1 MAPFSSSYIFIYSYQ
16 YTIRRRCSAYLYSL
30 VRVKINKLLLRIF
43 SEMNSP
49 NQRKLSN
56 GGGLRRSSS
65 STWREASAVFFS
77 HSREH
82 LNMVCIFSINLN
94 YYHLYL
100 IFLFPCSAQQ
110 NLTKISTPLN
120 LFLQISL
127 DGGRLKYGR
136 EQRKKKQS
144 LQLIPDDVDK
154 LRIIQIIIVNPNIHS
169 DEVN

>member
-1 MAPFSSSYIFIYSYQ
+1 MASFSSSYIFIYSYQ

-30 VRVKINKLLLRIF
+30 VRVKVNKLLLWIF

-49 NQRKLSN
+49 NQRKMSN
-56 GGGLRRSSS
+56 GEGSRRSSS

-110 NLTKISTPLN
+110 NQTKISTLN

-127 DGGRLKYGR
+127 DVVVLNMEGNK
-136 EQRKKKQS
+136 ERK
-144 LQLIPDDVDK
+144 
-154 LRIIQIIIVNPNIHS
+154 NNHS
-169 DEVN
+169 NWFQMM